1 MPENSH
7 GCTAAARRR
16 AALLMISQRAAA
28 VMLRPRLLPARLPT
42 TRLLSRRRTAYSPE
56 ALLRH
61 RRVGVC
67 RCSSSSTAPAS
78 ADGDGGAVSAA
89 APRDDGTAPAAA
101 ASADSPS
108 GGPQVLLPSH
118 ISVREL
124 ARRLGRDHTAKRIAS
139 VVCLLHR
146 RQKYW
151 LHVEDD
157 GAALDTP
164 GEMYVFDR
172 LSRVILPH
180 RVAGRYAAR
189 HAGRTPVWQ
198 ELEPLHVPRAPISG
212 GAAGASGGAVQ
223 VVVIL
228 GHADHG
234 KTTLLDQLRRDDLGG
249 AIAPHEAGGITQRVG
264 AWTASLGGEVR
275 ATFIDTPGQQLFGNM
290 RRHGASAADVV
301 LLVVAADEG
310 ILPQT
315 AESAALAKQ
324 LELPLVVALN
334 KVDVATPAEV
344 NATRAALA
352 ELFIHTGQD
361 GAGAAVVETSALTGM
376 GMDTL
381 RTALTEAVAAAAAAR
396 AADEAAEAAL
406 VDSTEGSG
414 DGDGGAPTKAK
425 KTKQRKKKK
434 RRIRSGG
441 SGSLRPGSNVLA
453 RGAAPATP
461 TAVASVVEVLR
472 SGTHQNKSLL

>member
-1 MPENSH
+1 M
-7 GCTAAARRR
+7 
-16 AALLMISQRAAA
+16 
-28 VMLRPRLLPARLPT
+28 
-42 TRLLSRRRTAYSPE
+42 
-56 ALLRH
+56 
-61 RRVGVC
+61 
-67 RCSSSSTAPAS
+67 
-78 ADGDGGAVSAA
+78 
-89 APRDDGTAPAAA
+89 
-101 ASADSPS
+101 
-108 GGPQVLLPSH
+108 
-118 ISVREL
+118 
-124 ARRLGRDHTAKRIAS
+124 
-139 VVCLLHR
+139 
-146 RQKYW
+146 
-151 LHVEDD
+151 
-157 GAALDTP
+157 
-164 GEMYVFDR
+164 
-172 LSRVILPH
+172 
-180 RVAGRYAAR
+180 
-189 HAGRTPVWQ
+189 
-198 ELEPLHVPRAPISG
+198 
-212 GAAGASGGAVQ
+212 
-223 VVVIL
+223 
-228 GHADHG
+228 
-234 KTTLLDQLRRDDLGG
+234 
-249 AIAPHEAGGITQRVG
+249 
-264 AWTASLGGEVR
+264 R

-361 GAGAAVVETSALTGM
+361 GAGAALIETSALTGM